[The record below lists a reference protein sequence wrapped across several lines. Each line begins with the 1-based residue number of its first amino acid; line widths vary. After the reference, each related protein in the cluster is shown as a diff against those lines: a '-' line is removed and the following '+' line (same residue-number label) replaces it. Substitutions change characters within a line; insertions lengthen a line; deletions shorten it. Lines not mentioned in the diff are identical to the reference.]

1 MASARC
7 TRLLGPGRTIAA
19 PAETTRVSTGRLE
32 SFSDGVIAVAA
43 TLLVLDITVP
53 AMGSDHSLAHALLDK
68 WPVYAAYVTSFITIG
83 IIWINHHA
91 MISRLR
97 AADHAIL
104 MLNLLLLLCIAVL
117 PFATSLMA
125 AYLRQPNGQGL
136 AAGVYSGMFL
146 LMSVAFGA
154 LNRQILFGKAQL
166 LAVELSNER
175 RRQILNRALTGLIPY
190 AIATALAPVS
200 PYATL
205 AICASVAAFY
215 ALPIAS
221 SG

>member
-1 MASARC
+1 
-7 TRLLGPGRTIAA
+7 
-19 PAETTRVSTGRLE
+19 VSTGRLE

-43 TLLVLDITVP
+43 TLLVLNITVP
-53 AMGSDHSLAHALLDK
+53 SVGSHETLAHALLDK
-68 WPVYAAYVTSFITIG
+68 WAEYAAYVTSFITIG

-97 AADHAIL
+97 TADHAIL
-104 MLNLLLLLCIAVL
+104 VLNLVLLMCIAVL
-117 PFATSLMA
+117 PFATRLMA
-125 AYLRQPNGQGL
+125 TYLRQSHGQGT
-136 AAGVYSGMFL
+136 AAAVYSGMFL
-146 LMSVAFGA
+146 LMSLAFGA
-154 LNRQILFGKAQL
+154 LNRQILFGKAGL
-166 LAVELSNER
+166 LAVELSYKR

-205 AICASVAAFY
+205 AICAAVAVFY

-221 SG
+221 GADLS